1 MVNCTFVSTNRKGY
15 AITMPGYGSNSMLVR
30 NCAFF
35 GFNTITN
42 NVSIIKQADSTNNA
56 TNLPSFG
63 WTAANNLVNLSTSS
77 QFNNVA
83 SGAEDFRIREYS
95 SLINNAV
102 RDQQY
107 TGDADIIGRAR
118 STAASTIGAWSW
130 EASPSSNRLVTGIQ
144 SKNPQTGAVVDMGSY
159 YVSKD
164 YGLDVYPN
172 LVPGRTSPGL
182 YSWGLNS
189 DGGLGSGTTTTT
201 SSPVQVGSLTNWRQV
216 SAWRQTM
223 AIKTDGTLWACGY
236 NGNGELGLG
245 NTVNYSSPIQVGT
258 DNKWKIVVASDGGAA
273 TAAIKTD
280 GTLWTWGYNG
290 AGELGLGN
298 IVNYSSPMQ
307 VGSDNKWK
315 SVSMGTQSV
324 AAIKTDGTLWTWGN
338 NDRGG
343 LGLGDTTNRSSP
355 TEVGGN
361 YWATV
366 SMGNRRMTAIKTDGT
381 LWTCGYNSNDGELG
395 IGISSPSYSSPVQI
409 GTLNDWK
416 MVSSAEYSTLCIKT
430 NGTLWAWGYNG
441 VGQLGNNQR
450 ISYRSPIQIGSL
462 SNWKSVSFAGFSP
475 TVAMAIKTDGTLW
488 AWGSNFYG
496 GLGLSNL
503 VNYSSPV
510 QVGSLTTWKSVSPG
524 YYYTIAIS
532 DGQV

>member
-1 MVNCTFVSTNRKGY
+1 V
-15 AITMPGYGSNSMLVR
+15 
-30 NCAFF
+30 
-35 GFNTITN
+35 
-42 NVSIIKQADSTNNA
+42 
-56 TNLPSFG
+56 
-63 WTAANNLVNLSTSS
+63 VNLTTSS
-77 QFNNVA
+77 QFNNA
-83 SGAEDFRIREYS
+83 TSGALDFRIREYS

-107 TGDADIIGRAR
+107 TGDVDIIGRAR
-118 STAASTIGAWSW
+118 STAAPTIGAW
-130 EASPSSNRLVTGIQ
+130 EYLSNRLVTGIQ
-144 SKNPQTGAVVDMGSY
+144 SRNPQTGAVVDMGSY

-182 YSWGLNS
+182 YAWGLNS
-189 DGGLGSGTTTTT
+189 DGGLGNGTTTTT

-216 SAWRQTM
+216 SAWRHAM
-223 AIKTDGTLWACGY
+223 AIKTDGTLWAWGY
-236 NGNGELGLG
+236 NSNGELGLE

-258 DNKWKIVVASDGGAA
+258 DNKWKIVVASDGGTA

-315 SVSMGTQSV
+315 SVSMGKQSV
-324 AAIKTDGTLWTWGN
+324 AAIKTDGTLWTWGL

-381 LWTCGYNSNDGELG
+381 LWTCGYNSSDGELG
-395 IGISSPSYSSPVQI
+395 IGITSPSYSSPVQI
-409 GTLNDWK
+409 VSLNDWK

-462 SNWKSVSFAGFSP
+462 SNWKSVSFAGFSEAG
-475 TVAMAIKTDGTLW
+475 AMAIKTDGTLW

-510 QVGSLTTWKSVSPG
+510 QVGSLTTWKSASPG